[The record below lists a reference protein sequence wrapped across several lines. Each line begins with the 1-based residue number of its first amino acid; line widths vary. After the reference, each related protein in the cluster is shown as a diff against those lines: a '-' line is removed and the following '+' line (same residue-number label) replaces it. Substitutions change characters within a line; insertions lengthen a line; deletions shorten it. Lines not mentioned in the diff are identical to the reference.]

1 MLGPLVS
8 LTADCDV
15 RREMERSP
23 RPKKVA
29 IVDELRER
37 FDSSSAVL
45 LTEYRGLKV
54 SELESLRRRLRDNG
68 GEYKIFKNTFVRF
81 VANDK
86 GLSDLVPL
94 LAGPTGI
101 AFVSTDAAAVAKAI
115 RDFGRENPA
124 LVIKGGLLGE
134 KIIDAKEITALAEL
148 PSRDVLLAK
157 IAGGL
162 AAPMQK
168 FASLLQ
174 AVPQSFA
181 YALSALIAK
190 GGAGEASAAP
200 AEEPAP
206 VVVAEAPAEE
216 QSTGEVSSP
225 EAEEPQAEG

>member
-1 MLGPLVS
+1 
-8 LTADCDV
+8 
-15 RREMERSP
+15 MERSP

-29 IVDELRER
+29 IVDELRGR
-37 FDSSSAVL
+37 FDSSSAVM

-54 SELESLRRRLRDNG
+54 SELESLRRRLRENG

-81 VANDK
+81 VADDK
-86 GLSDLVPL
+86 GLSELVPL
-94 LAGPTGI
+94 LTGPTGI

-134 KIIDAKEITALAEL
+134 RVIDAKEITALAEL

-157 IAGGL
+157 IAGGF

-190 GGAGEASAAP
+190 GGAGEAP
-200 AEEPAP
+200 ATPAGEPAP
-206 VVVAEAPAEE
+206 VAVAEAPAEE

>member
-1 MLGPLVS
+1 
-8 LTADCDV
+8 
-15 RREMERSP
+15 MERSP

-29 IVDELRER
+29 IVDELRGR
-37 FDSSSAVL
+37 FDSSSAVM

-54 SELESLRRRLRDNG
+54 SELESLRRRLRENG

-81 VANDK
+81 VADDK
-86 GLSDLVPL
+86 GLSELVPL
-94 LAGPTGI
+94 LTGPTGI

-134 KIIDAKEITALAEL
+134 RVIDAKEITALAEL

-157 IAGGL
+157 IAGGFS
-162 AAPMQK
+162 APMQK

-190 GGAGEASAAP
+190 GGAGEAPATP

-206 VVVAEAPAEE
+206 VAVAEAPAEE

>member
-1 MLGPLVS
+1 
-8 LTADCDV
+8 
-15 RREMERSP
+15 MERSP

-29 IVDELRER
+29 IVDELRGR

-54 SELESLRRRLRDNG
+54 SELESLRRRLRANG

-81 VANDK
+81 VADDK
-86 GLSDLVPL
+86 GLSELVPL

-101 AFVSTDAAAVAKAI
+101 AFVSTDAAAVAKVI
-115 RDFGRENPA
+115 RDFGRDNPA

-134 KIIDAKEITALAEL
+134 RVIDAKEITALAEL

-190 GGAGEASAAP
+190 GGSGEASATP

-206 VVVAEAPAEE
+206 VAVAEAPAEE

>member
-1 MLGPLVS
+1 
-8 LTADCDV
+8 
-15 RREMERSP
+15 MERSP

-29 IVDELRER
+29 IVDELRGR
-37 FDSSSAVL
+37 FDSSSAVM

-54 SELESLRRRLRDNG
+54 SELESLRRRLRENG

-81 VANDK
+81 VADDK
-86 GLSDLVPL
+86 GLSELVPL
-94 LAGPTGI
+94 LTGPTGI

-134 KIIDAKEITALAEL
+134 RVIDAKEITALAEL

-157 IAGGL
+157 IAGGF

-190 GGAGEASAAP
+190 GGAGEAPATPAGEPAPVAVAEAP

-206 VVVAEAPAEE
+206 VAVAEAPAEE

>member
-1 MLGPLVS
+1 
-8 LTADCDV
+8 
-15 RREMERSP
+15 MERSP

-29 IVDELRER
+29 IVDELRGR
-37 FDSSSAVL
+37 FDSSSAVM

-54 SELESLRRRLRDNG
+54 SELESLRRRLRENG

-81 VANDK
+81 VADDK
-86 GLSDLVPL
+86 GLSELVPL
-94 LAGPTGI
+94 LTGPTGI

-134 KIIDAKEITALAEL
+134 RVIDAKEITALADL

-157 IAGGL
+157 IAGGF

-190 GGAGEASAAP
+190 GGAGEAP
-200 AEEPAP
+200 ATPAGEPAP
-206 VVVAEAPAEE
+206 VAVAEAPAEE